1 MFVFMIPP
9 CVVRPYKKNVIFLSF
24 KPSLYCLE
32 GKSFC
37 CCKQEDFTCFGYTSK
52 RPYFRDMEKTI
63 YSDDYA
69 KLRQWLRERRNEK
82 NLTMRELAERM
93 DVIHSWIGKIELG
106 ERRLDIIEYIQY
118 CKALEVDPIEGIKLI
133 A

>member
-1 MFVFMIPP
+1 
-9 CVVRPYKKNVIFLSF
+9 
-24 KPSLYCLE
+24 
-32 GKSFC
+32 
-37 CCKQEDFTCFGYTSK
+37 
-52 RPYFRDMEKTI
+52 MEKTI